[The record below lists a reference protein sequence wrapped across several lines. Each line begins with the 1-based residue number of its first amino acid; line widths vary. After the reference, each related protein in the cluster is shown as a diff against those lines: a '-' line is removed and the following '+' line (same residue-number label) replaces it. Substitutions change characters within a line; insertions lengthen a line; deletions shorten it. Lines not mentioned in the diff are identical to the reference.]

1 MRTIS
6 DVCNEI
12 MQTMAP
18 QLEEIGMRMI
28 LVVSGVTSHEGEKGN
43 VDSIIRSNVPADVEL
58 SVAAALLELA
68 SDELG
73 ADCPLQVQKAID
85 NIEGAIKSRKNT
97 CHLHDG

>member
-28 LVVSGVTSHEGEKGN
+28 LVVSGVTSHEGEKAT
-43 VDSIIRSNVPADVEL
+43 STQSSEAMCRPM
-58 SVAAALLELA
+58 
-68 SDELG
+68 
-73 ADCPLQVQKAID
+73 
-85 NIEGAIKSRKNT
+85 
-97 CHLHDG
+97 